1 VTRLDDGVLDVG
13 SATRV
18 KQPGMPALVWHVTEL
33 ALGRAFT
40 WEARSGGIV
49 TIARHD
55 ISPADGGGSEVT
67 LGIDQRGPIAWLL
80 HLCFGG
86 RTRRYVEAEAR
97 GLKRRA
103 EVA

>member
-1 VTRLDDGVLDVG
+1 VTRLDDGALDVG
-13 SATRV
+13 SAARV
-18 KQPGMPALVWHVTEL
+18 KQPGMPALVWRVTEL

-40 WEARSGGIV
+40 WEARTGGMV
-49 TIARHD
+49 TVASHD
-55 ISPADGGGSEVT
+55 ISPADGGSAVT
-67 LGIDQRGPIAWLL
+67 LSIDQHGPIAWLV